1 MDGQGVPLGGAEIWI
16 ITVDLRSGR
25 EGAGCEA
32 GRGSCRDGA
41 LIGRYTFNMPC
52 KVSVERGIVHLSG
65 HLDETVDFG
74 SLHAAHGALKISFR
88 EVISISSIG
97 LAKLM
102 NFVQL
107 LSGRDIEF
115 HECPEILID
124 AINTIPRLL
133 GPKRDAKIVKS
144 LYFPCSCG
152 TCRREVQQLVLTAQ
166 LVTQGRSVF
175 FPPAVC
181 QHCGTLM
188 RLDADPEDYLAFLFG
203 A

>member
-1 MDGQGVPLGGAEIWI
+1 
-16 ITVDLRSGR
+16 
-25 EGAGCEA
+25 
-32 GRGSCRDGA
+32 
-41 LIGRYTFNMPC
+41 MPC
-52 KVSVERGIVHLSG
+52 KVSIEHGIVRLSG

-88 EVISISSIG
+88 DVISISSIG

-102 NFVQL
+102 NFVDL

-115 HECPEILID
+115 HECPEIVVD

-144 LYFPCSCG
+144 LYFPYSCG
-152 TCRREVQQLVLTAQ
+152 TCRHEMQQLVLTAQ

-175 FPPAVC
+175 FPPATC
-181 QHCGTLM
+181 PRCSTLM
-188 RLDADPEDYLAFLFG
+188 RLAADPMDYFAFLFG